1 MNKIRFNAL
10 PSFSFSVLA
19 FCAALSALPIT
30 GCNKETPEAKYTRL
44 IKEADTY
51 SSQEKFEEARITL
64 LSALEANPKSAD
76 AYYKL
81 AEAQIRVKD
90 FPKAVDNYKTAINL
104 NPDHREA
111 RLHLAAIMIAA
122 KENELAES
130 HVRKLL
136 EMNPSDMEA
145 RVLSASLEA
154 ARNNKPGAKK
164 ILEELVKEDP
174 KNAAAIASLGDLALN
189 DDKTKE
195 AEEYFNQALKLE
207 PDNSPIRLALA
218 DLYMR
223 QGRLDDAQAILES
236 LLKSEPKNSSLRY
249 HFSEFLLSRGLTDKA
264 LSQFEETLK
273 ADPDRIDARDRLY
286 DMYLNRNEIE
296 KAKALTT
303 DLGKRKPNDAATEYF
318 LGRNFELDNNLEQA
332 QHHFLKSL
340 EGLAGFAP
348 AFRRAGLLEI
358 TQGHRSEGLQH
369 LNQAVSIDEY
379 DVGARL
385 ALAKDL
391 FLKRDFAQSREHLKK
406 ILEKYPRQIGA
417 NVLYADIMLV
427 EGKTKEARGVYEL
440 LKESFPNSPIGYFKL
455 ALLEEREKNQDAALE
470 LYRKTISF
478 DKNIALPAQRLAS
491 LLIAKNGLDSAMQE
505 VAALKEKSK
514 LSQPDFDVI
523 LGGMFLTKEKLSE
536 EDLTTA
542 RGYFNRALEK
552 QPDLLPAYYA
562 LAEIDARSGKFKEAA
577 ANYEKLVKLQPE
589 SVQYRMLLS
598 LNYEHQGEYEKAAA
612 SYREILQR
620 TPRFGPASNNL
631 AWILVEHL
639 KGDLEEALK
648 LAQIAKEE
656 MPNESSVSDTLGW
669 IYYKRGAA
677 QAALPLLEEAV
688 DAERKAT
695 NNTRVNPE
703 ILYHLGVVMGETGN
717 KAGAKKVLTEAQ
729 AGAPESFPKRAAID
743 EALKKLS

>member
-1 MNKIRFNAL
+1 
-10 PSFSFSVLA
+10 
-19 FCAALSALPIT
+19 
-30 GCNKETPEAKYTRL
+30 
-44 IKEADTY
+44 
-51 SSQEKFEEARITL
+51 
-64 LSALEANPKSAD
+64 
-76 AYYKL
+76 
-81 AEAQIRVKD
+81 
-90 FPKAVDNYKTAINL
+90 
-104 NPDHREA
+104 
-111 RLHLAAIMIAA
+111 
-122 KENELAES
+122 
-130 HVRKLL
+130 
-136 EMNPSDMEA
+136 
-145 RVLSASLEA
+145 
-154 ARNNKPGAKK
+154 
-164 ILEELVKEDP
+164 
-174 KNAAAIASLGDLALN
+174 
-189 DDKTKE
+189 
-195 AEEYFNQALKLE
+195 
-207 PDNSPIRLALA
+207 
-218 DLYMR
+218 
-223 QGRLDDAQAILES
+223 
-236 LLKSEPKNSSLRY
+236 
-249 HFSEFLLSRGLTDKA
+249 
-264 LSQFEETLK
+264 
-273 ADPDRIDARDRLY
+273 
-286 DMYLNRNEIE
+286 
-296 KAKALTT
+296 
-303 DLGKRKPNDAATEYF
+303 
-318 LGRNFELDNNLEQA
+318 
-332 QHHFLKSL
+332 
-340 EGLAGFAP
+340 
-348 AFRRAGLLEI
+348 
-358 TQGHRSEGLQH
+358 
-369 LNQAVSIDEY
+369 
-379 DVGARL
+379 
-385 ALAKDL
+385 
-391 FLKRDFAQSREHLKK
+391 
-406 ILEKYPRQIGA
+406 
-417 NVLYADIMLV
+417 MLV